1 VVEHVVEGLR
11 RNRVLRP
18 DEEPIYSRVDR
29 YEYAYIV
36 YEQGYERHLALV
48 REWLEDRGIS
58 PHGRF
63 GAFEYLNVD
72 GCVIRSIELA
82 ERLNGRP
89 TSIGEVDLAD
99 DESVAASP
107 SAR

>member
-1 VVEHVVEGLR
+1 VE
-11 RNRVLRP
+11 
-18 DEEPIYSRVDR
+18 R

-36 YEQGYERHLALV
+36 YEQGYEQHFALV
-48 REWLEDRGIS
+48 KRWLEDRGIY

-89 TSIGEVDLAD
+89 TSIAEVELPEDH
-99 DESVAASP
+99 EAARAAP